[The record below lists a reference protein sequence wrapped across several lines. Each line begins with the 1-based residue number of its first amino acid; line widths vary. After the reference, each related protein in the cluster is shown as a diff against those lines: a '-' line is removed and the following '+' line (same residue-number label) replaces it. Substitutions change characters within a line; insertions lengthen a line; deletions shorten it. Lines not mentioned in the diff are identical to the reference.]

1 MAAPENPRQH
11 LYLLIALLLLIIAA
25 PIVVPL
31 RHGILV
37 INVIGATVLILAS
50 YAVSDRKDF
59 LAVAIIFSA
68 ATVIANS
75 FLLVYPSHVSVVI
88 AHSSMI
94 FILGFFAVSILGYVV
109 HSGRVTA
116 DRIYAAICAY
126 LLIGYAW
133 AFGYALFDEFQ
144 PGAFAAVTE
153 VARNDYIGRVNQMR
167 YFSFITL
174 ATVGY
179 GDIVPRTAGAR
190 TMAILEA
197 IVGQFYLV
205 ALIGRLVGLHIVH
218 GSSSQRAEVQ
228 RD

>member
-37 INVIGATVLILAS
+37 VNVIGATVLILAS
-50 YAVSDRKDF
+50 YAVSDRKHF
-59 LAVAIIFSA
+59 LTVAIIFSA

-75 FLLVYPSHVSVVI
+75 FMVVHPSHVSVVI

-94 FILGFFAVSILGYVV
+94 FILGFFAVTILSYVV
-109 HSGRVTA
+109 RSGRVTA

-133 AFGYALFDEFQ
+133 AFGYALLDEFQ
-144 PGAFAAVTE
+144 PGAFATPAE

-179 GDIVPRTAGAR
+179 GDIVPRTSGAR
-190 TMAILEA
+190 TMVILEA

-218 GSSSQRAEVQ
+218 GNSSGDDDR
-228 RD
+228 R